1 MALPKFRMTF
11 FSGALTPT
19 KRLHARLKG
28 ALCIFTLLMSIGSY
42 ATQSQDLATVE
53 TSVADYLQDHYR
65 QSDAV
70 KVDITVNGLDRRLQ
84 LARCDSP
91 LEMKVSD
98 PTFNGGNQTVH
109 TRCSGSAPWSIYVPA
124 QVVLFRSVVVASRSL
139 ERGDVVAASD
149 LTTEVL
155 NTTALRQ
162 GQLAD
167 PVNIIG
173 KEVKRPVQK
182 GEPFRA
188 AALDA
193 PLVIKR
199 GDPVIIE
206 LQTGMISVN
215 TGGIA
220 MANGRIG
227 DRIRVRNGQSERI
240 VSAQVIA
247 AGKVAAAI

>member
-1 MALPKFRMTF
+1 MALRKFRMTF
-11 FSGALTPT
+11 FGRRFACRERQRAWPKSVSG
-19 KRLHARLKG
+19 
-28 ALCIFTLLMSIGSY
+28 IFILLMSMGSY
-42 ATQSQDLATVE
+42 AAQNHDLFALE
-53 TSVADYLQDHYR
+53 TNVAQYLDSHYQ

-84 LARCDSP
+84 LAKCDTP

-98 PTFNGGNQTVH
+98 PTFNGGSQTVH
-109 TRCSGSAPWSIYVPA
+109 TRCTGSTPWSIYVPA
-124 QVVLFRSVVVASRSL
+124 QIVLFRSMTVASRSL
-139 ERGDVVAASD
+139 ERGELVTAAD
-149 LTTEVL
+149 LTTEVV
-155 NTTALRQ
+155 NTSALRQ

-167 PVNIIG
+167 PVNILG
-173 KEVKRPVQK
+173 KEVKRPIQK

-188 AALDA
+188 AALEA

-206 LQTGMISVN
+206 LQAGIISVN
-215 TGGIA
+215 TSGVA
-220 MANGRIG
+220 LANGRVG

-247 AGKVAAAI
+247 AGKVATAI